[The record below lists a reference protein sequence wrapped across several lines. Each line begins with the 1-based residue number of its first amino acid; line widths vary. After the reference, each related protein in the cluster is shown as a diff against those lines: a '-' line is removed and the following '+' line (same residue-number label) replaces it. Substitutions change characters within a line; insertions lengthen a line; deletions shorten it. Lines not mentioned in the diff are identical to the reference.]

1 MNLKRKDTKSAIE
14 AYKQVAELFSKSGF
28 DAKAVAI
35 YKQILRIDEGC
46 LEARIQLGD
55 HFQRMALPTDAL
67 REFQGAVTLCQERGL
82 KREAF
87 DLLKRV
93 AALDPS
99 NVTNRLGLSDLMLRE
114 GLNDEARQEYLQ
126 LLEEIQ
132 SMDDPE
138 AVVRVGE
145 RLTETFPDA
154 IEAYPIIGKAYTT
167 LENHDKAAEVVSG
180 GLAHAAENIELREV
194 LVEIHEARSDPEAA
208 RTVWREIAE
217 LYKRRGD
224 NDRSREILQRHCPVE
239 AFGPDP
245 DTAPSLLLS
254 DETDG
259 LDLGELA
266 DPDSI
271 TLDQEA
277 VPVSTEPPENA
288 SELEPDVPAA
298 PEPAAPAE
306 IELEELSAEPVAAA
320 APEVEGK
327 SVEEL
332 VAEARVSLEFDDK
345 AGAQALAQEALNQDP
360 NSKEAQ
366 AILAEAARSVSPA
379 ATDDTTADDTTEPS
393 NFDIPLEVEDAK
405 VTEDPVELGE
415 LDQSLPDIELILE
428 DEADQD
434 AAFASIDPPP
444 HVDLGPVEAAK
455 PAKVSLPEEPA
466 DPEPEPEAELEIEIE
481 IEINLDDEPVL
492 KSDPEPALELP
503 EEEEPAQSSLV
514 VQRLEEGEAVFESG
528 KLKEAAAAFT
538 AVLEQ
543 VPSHP
548 QAVVRK
554 GEIEHLQEEQ
564 SAAAIAAELEA
575 EPEASEELE
584 TPLSAPAIDIGAEL
598 EAELADSDTDS
609 LSLEPEPSSDDGSDF
624 LIEDDDDEMF
634 DLNEEDIQAEAE
646 ELSELTP
653 VVEAEAEALEIDDL
667 SVEDVVEEAPVL
679 EAEEPLAEIEDPE
692 LHEDGSQSLSIN
704 ELIEDDGLYED
715 GSQVLDAAE
724 LLEEEAEAEADD
736 VDPDFDLAAAL
747 DGDRD
752 AQNEEIEAGFDQV
765 FAAFKKGIQEQLG
778 EEEAD
783 AHYDL
788 AIAYKEMGLMEEAV
802 EQLEPV
808 LRSEAHR
815 IEGLSLMAT
824 CKLGLERPQEAA
836 GHLTE
841 ALALTSEDDES
852 VVPLRF
858 DLALALE
865 AAGKPGEALDNFRK
879 VAGLDENFRDVQERI
894 AGLEVELDPGSEE
907 PALELEAEPEPLLEE
922 SSDGASIEKLDAA
935 VEEVALAELDGIEP
949 EESIE
954 LSELEVEDEEPE
966 AKLELEAIAEQI
978 PLEPETEFDAALE
991 AESGLPDFKIKSMD
1005 DSEELE
1011 SEADS
1016 GTFDPSELLEDS
1028 APEIEVVTE
1037 PAEASPETD
1046 AQALDEMFRDL
1057 EQADDQAA
1065 PKAEATAEEGSEDLD
1080 DLFDS
1085 IQVSN

>member
-167 LENHDKAAEVVSG
+167 LGNHDKAAEVVSG
-180 GLAHAAENIELREV
+180 GLAHAAENIQLREV

-245 DTAPSLLLS
+245 NTAPSLLLF

-288 SELEPDVPAA
+288 SELEPEVPAT
-298 PEPAAPAE
+298 PEPAAPAEIEPE

-320 APEVEGK
+320 APEVEWK
-327 SVEEL
+327 SVEDL

-366 AILAEAARSVSPA
+366 AIVAEAAGSVSPA
-379 ATDDTTADDTTEPS
+379 ATDGTTEPS

-434 AAFASIDPPP
+434 DDFASIEPPT
-444 HVDLGPVEAAK
+444 HLDLGPVEATK
-455 PAKVSLPEEPA
+455 PAKFSLPEEPA
-466 DPEPEPEAELEIEIE
+466 DPEPEPEAELEIEIDME
-481 IEINLDDEPVL
+481 IEVDINLDDEPVL

-514 VQRLEEGEAVFESG
+514 AQRLEEGEALFESG

-548 QAVVRK
+548 QAMVRK

-598 EAELADSDTDS
+598 EAELADSETDS

-624 LIEDDDDEMF
+624 LIEDDDDDKMF

-646 ELSELTP
+646 EPSELTL

-679 EAEEPLAEIEDPE
+679 EAEEPLAETEDPE
-692 LHEDGSQSLSIN
+692 LHENGSQSLSVD
-704 ELIEDDGLYED
+704 ELIENDGLHED
-715 GSQVLDAAE
+715 GSQVLDATE
-724 LLEEEAEAEADD
+724 LLEEEAEADD

-747 DGDRD
+747 DGDGD
-752 AQNEEIEAGFDQV
+752 AQNEESEAGFDQV

-852 VVPLRF
+852 VVHLRF

-865 AAGKPGEALDNFRK
+865 AAGKPDEALNNFRK

-894 AGLEVELDPGSEE
+894 A
-907 PALELEAEPEPLLEE
+907 ALE
-922 SSDGASIEKLDAA
+922 
-935 VEEVALAELDGIEP
+935 
-949 EESIE
+949 
-954 LSELEVEDEEPE
+954 
-966 AKLELEAIAEQI
+966 
-978 PLEPETEFDAALE
+978 
-991 AESGLPDFKIKSMD
+991 
-1005 DSEELE
+1005 
-1011 SEADS
+1011 
-1016 GTFDPSELLEDS
+1016 
-1028 APEIEVVTE
+1028 
-1037 PAEASPETD
+1037 
-1046 AQALDEMFRDL
+1046 
-1057 EQADDQAA
+1057 
-1065 PKAEATAEEGSEDLD
+1065 
-1080 DLFDS
+1080 
-1085 IQVSN
+1085 